1 MPEFSTVDLDG
12 ETVTNDLFAEKDLTV
27 LNVWGT
33 FCGPCVAEMPELGEW
48 AEELPENVQ
57 LVGLIIDI
65 EGENDT
71 EHRDAAV
78 EITQKAGAEF
88 RHLIANEDFA
98 PFLEGVAG
106 VPTTVFV
113 DRKES
118 WPVARSSARRWI
130 SIRNLWRALS
140 VSDRWKIAAQC
151 GVMAAAALMLLYGV
165 SRGEVGVVFTKAVNI
180 CLECIGLG

>member
-1 MPEFSTVDLDG
+1 MKKIYLTAAALAGAAVLLLAACGEAPQADAETPAETPASDTEAYQMPEFSTVDLNG

-48 AEELPENVQ
+48 EKELPENVQ

-71 EHRDAAV
+71 EHHDAAV

-98 PFLEGVAG
+98 PFLEGVTG

-113 DRKES
+113 DKEGKL
-118 WPVARSSARRWI
+118 AGGAI
-130 SIRNLWRALS
+130 LG
-140 VSDRWKIAAQC
+140 AQVDKYKEFVE
-151 GVMAAAALMLLYGV
+151 GFV
-165 SRGEVGVVFTKAVNI
+165 GE
-180 CLECIGLG
+180 

>member
-1 MPEFSTVDLDG
+1 MKKFCLTAAALAAAALLFAACGEAPQADVEAPAEAPASDTEAYQMPEFSTVDLNG

-113 DRKES
+113 DKEGKL
-118 WPVARSSARRWI
+118 VGSAI
-130 SIRNLWRALS
+130 LG
-140 VSDRWKIAAQC
+140 AQVDKYKEFVE
-151 GVMAAAALMLLYGV
+151 GFV
-165 SRGEVGVVFTKAVNI
+165 GE
-180 CLECIGLG
+180 